1 MSTRKKVQ
9 TVMLLGCAGL
19 MLASCRGNRT
29 GAAPIH
35 LQQNMDH
42 QKRFEAQEANPFF
55 KDGRGMRPPVKGTI
69 ARGELKAN
77 TAYYTGKVRGK
88 LVSRVPGR
96 AFREAGRHF
105 GLDRRAN
112 SYQRLAAL
120 IDRGK
125 ARFSVYCAHCHGLTG
140 NGDSI
145 MVTRNIKV
153 RPTSYM
159 EPRLQT
165 VPLGHFFDVIT
176 NGVRNMPSL
185 AAQIPPADRWAIAA
199 YVRVLQ
205 VAGTRSLNDVPAD
218 AARKN
223 GWRKQ

>member
-1 MSTRKKVQ
+1 
-9 TVMLLGCAGL
+9 
-19 MLASCRGNRT
+19 
-29 GAAPIH
+29 
-35 LQQNMDH
+35 
-42 QKRFEAQEANPFF
+42 
-55 KDGRGMRPPVKGTI
+55 
-69 ARGELKAN
+69 
-77 TAYYTGKVRGK
+77 
-88 LVSRVPGR
+88 
-96 AFREAGRHF
+96 
-105 GLDRRAN
+105 
-112 SYQRLAAL
+112 
-120 IDRGK
+120 
-125 ARFSVYCAHCHGLTG
+125 
-140 NGDSI
+140 